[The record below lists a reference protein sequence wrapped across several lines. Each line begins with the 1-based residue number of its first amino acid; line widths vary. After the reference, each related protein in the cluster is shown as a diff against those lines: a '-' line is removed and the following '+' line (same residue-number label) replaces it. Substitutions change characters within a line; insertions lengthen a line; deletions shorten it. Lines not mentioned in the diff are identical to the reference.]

1 VRVSAEKSLNRVC
14 NLPSSETEPIP
25 TIHTHRPFTPPPR
38 HEVIQFYHSTR
49 QTLRLLAREGAAAAR
64 VITGAAATHLTW
76 RRVLPLAAYVAL
88 QWLAARVEFGLVFF
102 ILAMLAL
109 IFTVGLGDDA
119 SRQGRGGERLSP
131 WR

>member
-1 VRVSAEKSLNRVC
+1 L
-14 NLPSSETEPIP
+14 T
-25 TIHTHRPFTPPPR
+25 HTPPFNHHPRPFTPPTR
-38 HEVIQFYHSTR
+38 HEVVQFYHSTR
-49 QTLRLLAREGAAAAR
+49 QTLRLLTREGAAAVR

-76 RRVLPLAAYVAL
+76 RRVLPLAAYATL

-119 SRQGRGGERLSP
+119 SRRGRGGERLSP
-131 WR
+131 WRSVQSGVG